1 MKLTDEK
8 EKLTEE
14 KEKLTKEKEKLT
26 KEKEKLTKEKEK
38 LTEENKDQ
46 MGELKTLRQLN
57 QDLEKE
63 TDNLK
68 LRMEK
73 QFEKLEENHAKAL
86 KVR

>member
-1 MKLTDEK
+1 M
-8 EKLTEE
+8 KLTEE
-14 KEKLTKEKEKLT
+14 KEKLTEEKEKLT

-73 QFEKLEENHAKAL
+73 QVEKLEENHAKAL